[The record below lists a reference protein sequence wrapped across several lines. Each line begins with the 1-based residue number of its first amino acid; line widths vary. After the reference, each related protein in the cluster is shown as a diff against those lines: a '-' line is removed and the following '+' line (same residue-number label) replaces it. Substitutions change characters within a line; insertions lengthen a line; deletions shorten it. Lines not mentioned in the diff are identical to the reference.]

1 MFTNLDP
8 STIDADRVAVT
19 QLVKGFD
26 TAWNRHDMQAFGTL
40 FADDAEFV
48 NVVGMWWRGRNAI
61 QAAHAHTHATFLKN
75 SVLVWD
81 IASLIQ
87 AAHAHTHAT
96 FLKNSVLVW
105 DIASLRFLGAEVALV
120 HVRWRMTGHLDPS
133 GAIGAPRQGIL
144 SLVTVKSPAGWRIAA
159 VQNTNEVSEAEARMP
174 RA

>member
-48 NVVGMWWRGRNAI
+48 NVVGMWWRGRNA
-61 QAAHAHTHATFLKN
+61 
-75 SVLVWD
+75 
-81 IASLIQ
+81 IQ